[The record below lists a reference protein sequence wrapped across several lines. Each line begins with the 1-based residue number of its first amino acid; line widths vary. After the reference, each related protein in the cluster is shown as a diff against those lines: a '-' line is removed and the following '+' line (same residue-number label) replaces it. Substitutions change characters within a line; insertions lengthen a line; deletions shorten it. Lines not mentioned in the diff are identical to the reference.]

1 MRDVNGY
8 NMAEVNEKIEK
19 QNSTASTRLS
29 RARDGLHKKIMESEN
44 NNEKK

>member
-8 NMAEVNEKIEK
+8 KMAEVNERIEK
-19 QNSTASTRLS
+19 PLSSASTRLS

-44 NNEKK
+44 NIEKK